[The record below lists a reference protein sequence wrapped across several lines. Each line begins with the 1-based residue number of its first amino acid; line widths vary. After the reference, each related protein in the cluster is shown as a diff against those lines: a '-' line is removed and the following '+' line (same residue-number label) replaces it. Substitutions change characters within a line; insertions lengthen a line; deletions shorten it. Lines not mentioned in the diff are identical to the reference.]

1 MAGRFIRLIDRLPPR
16 SLTAR
21 LSLVMVLGVLGAQA
35 LGNWIWANQLKTH
48 ARDEA
53 RSAAQYIAFGAASAI
68 RFFQSLPTNYRPILI
83 EQLHE
88 MGGTRFFVAFN
99 KDAVAITPITPSP
112 LADAVAGT
120 VREVLGRE
128 VPRIADVRVGF
139 AWPDGLAVS
148 DDGVTLDD
156 LPDNWVQHSLII
168 KPRPAPILVIQAE
181 IEPGGW
187 LYLATLMPDPYFLD
201 KADPLS
207 RDRLVLQLATLAA
220 VLLLSLWVVR
230 WLTRPLKQLADAAEV
245 FGQGGEP
252 QLPETGSLEYRKTAK
267 AFIAM
272 RERIQR
278 YLIDRERLFAAISH
292 DLKTPITRLKLRTEM
307 LDDDATRAE
316 FHEDLDELDMMV
328 KGALQSVK
336 DSDIHENRTAIRLDS
351 LLEKIVADAQLS
363 GRSVALAATETT
375 VVAKPLALKRA
386 IVNLVDN
393 ALFYGERAEIML
405 SRHDDLL
412 ELAIRDHGPGVP
424 EEMLSR
430 LFQPYVRLEHGRQ
443 SNQAGSGLGLGIA
456 RDIIQAHGGEL
467 RLANHPE
474 GGLVATIVLPAG
486 LVKPGEMSNPS
497 G

>member
-1 MAGRFIRLIDRLPPR
+1 MATRVSRWIERLLPR

-21 LSLVMVLGVLGAQA
+21 LSLVMVLGVLGTQA
-35 LGNWIWANQLKTH
+35 LGNWIWANQLKSH
-48 ARDEA
+48 ANDEA
-53 RSAAQYIAFGAASAI
+53 RSAAQYIAYGAASAI

-99 KDAVAITPITPSP
+99 RDAVPITPIAASP
-112 LADAVAGT
+112 LADAVTSGVGAT
-120 VREVLGRE
+120 LSRE
-128 VPRIADVRVGF
+128 VPRLIDVRVGF

-148 DDGVTLDD
+148 DDGATLED

-207 RDRLVLQLATLAA
+207 RDRLGLQLATLAA

-278 YLIDRERLFAAISH
+278 YLTDRERLFAAISH

-307 LDDDATRAE
+307 LDDDTTRAE

-363 GRSVALAATETT
+363 GRSVALAATGTT

-393 ALFYGERAEIML
+393 ALFYGERAEIVL
-405 SRHDDLL
+405 SRLDDQV
-412 ELAIRDHGPGVP
+412 ELTIRDHGPGVP
-424 EEMLSR
+424 EEMLAR

-456 RDIIQAHGGEL
+456 RDIVQAHGGEL
-467 RLANHPE
+467 RLANHAE
-474 GGLVATIVLPAG
+474 GGLVATVVLPAG
-486 LVKPGEMSNPS
+486 PAKPGEMSIPS

>member
-1 MAGRFIRLIDRLPPR
+1 MAERLNRALDRVLPR

-21 LSLVMVLGVLGAQA
+21 LSLVMVLGVLCAQA
-35 LGNWIWANQLKTH
+35 LGNWIWANQLKT
-48 ARDEA
+48 RSNDEA
-53 RSAAQYIAFGAASAI
+53 RTASQHLAFGAASAI

-99 KDAVAITPITPSP
+99 RDAVAITPIEPSP
-112 LADAVAGT
+112 LAQAVT
-120 VREVLGRE
+120 TTISSEIGRQL
-128 VPRIADVRVGF
+128 PRLADVRVGF

-148 DDGVTLDD
+148 DDGATLED

-168 KPRPAPILVIQAE
+168 KPRPAPVLVIQAE

-201 KADPLS
+201 KANPLS
-207 RDRLVLQLATLAA
+207 KDRLALQLATLAA

-230 WLTRPLKQLADAAEV
+230 WLTRPLAQLADAAEV

-267 AFIAM
+267 AFVAM

-278 YLIDRERLFAAISH
+278 YLADRERLFAAISH

-307 LDDDATRAE
+307 LDDETTRAE

-336 DSDIHENRTAIRLDS
+336 DSDIHENRTAIRLDT
-351 LLEKIVADAQLS
+351 LLEKIVADARLS
-363 GRSVALAATETT
+363 GRSVVLAAAETM

-405 SRHDDLL
+405 SRLDGQV
-412 ELAIRDHGPGVP
+412 ELTIRDHGPGVP
-424 EEMLSR
+424 EEMLAG

-467 RLANHPE
+467 KLVNHPE
-474 GGLVATIVLPAG
+474 GGLVATIVLPGSTTTASGQAG
-486 LVKPGEMSNPS
+486 PL
-497 G
+497 